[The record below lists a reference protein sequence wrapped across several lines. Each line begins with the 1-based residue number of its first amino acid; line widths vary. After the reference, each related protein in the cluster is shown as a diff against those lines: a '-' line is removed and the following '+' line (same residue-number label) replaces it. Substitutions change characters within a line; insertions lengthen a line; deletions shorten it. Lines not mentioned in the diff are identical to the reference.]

1 MVDRAKVLDFVK
13 SPDFHSMPL
22 KDIAAKLDVPDDEQ
36 DRLREI
42 LKDLQHDGHVVRM
55 KGRHWVDPL
64 SSGLVVGKLECNS
77 KGFGFLIPFREE
89 AGEDVYIAE
98 ADMGEA
104 MHRDVVVAEYK
115 QKKSGKKDKGPAG
128 RILKV
133 LHHENK
139 QVVGTFIP
147 GKKFS
152 WVAPDDPRLFRDVY
166 IAAGDEGGAQKDDK
180 VVVNITRW
188 PTLHRSPEGE
198 VVNVL
203 GKEGEPGVDVMSVI
217 KQFSLRHEWPGEV
230 LEKAR
235 SMDDAPSEEEKA
247 QRTDRREYTTLTI
260 DPEDAKDF
268 DDALSLFRDPDTGN
282 RVALV
287 HIADVSHFVQPES
300 ELDKEAQRRAM
311 SVYLAS
317 DVVPMF
323 PEEQSRETLSL
334 VQNKDKLAKTVRL
347 EFNEQGRIKK
357 YSLEKSVVHVD
368 ERMTYTE
375 VQDILDA
382 HEGEEEPWSAPVLS
396 KYPEEVV
403 DLVLELDELAM
414 QLRERRQQVGSV
426 DLDVPE
432 YDVDVNDKGEV
443 IAVSQIERDRSHE
456 LVEELMLG
464 ANRAVAHFMKQ
475 KNLPALHRV
484 HDEPEEEGLE
494 EFAAFIKA
502 ITGRD
507 INPLDRGELQELLRW
522 AADSPYREAVNM
534 QLLRA
539 MQRAQYNT
547 ESRPHFALHFD
558 DYCHFTSP
566 VRRYPDL
573 AVHQVLDAHL
583 RDRKSPQELR
593 NRWHEK
599 LERMARHCNEVE
611 YRADEAE
618 REIINL
624 KLLRFL
630 QNHKKEVFDAVV
642 TGVVEFGM
650 FVRLED
656 YQVEGLVRVE
666 DMKNDFYRLDPETKA
681 LVGTRTN
688 DRYQLGQEV
697 QVVLDRID
705 MARRE
710 VDFLLKGND

>member
-1 MVDRAKVLDFVK
+1 MVDRDDVLDFVK
-13 SPDFHSMPL
+13 SPEFQSMPL
-22 KDIAAKLDVPDDEQ
+22 DDIAAKLDVADEEK
-36 DRLREI
+36 DKLREI
-42 LKDLQHDGHVVRM
+42 LEELQHDGHVVRM

-77 KGFGFLIPFREE
+77 KGFGFLCPFQEE
-89 AGEDVYIAE
+89 VEEDVYISEAE
-98 ADMGEA
+98 MGEA

-115 QKKSGKKDKGPAG
+115 QKKAGKKDKGPAG

-166 IAAGDEGGAQKDDK
+166 VAAGDEGGAEKDDK
-180 VVVNITRW
+180 VVVNITQW

-230 LEKAR
+230 LEEAK
-235 SMDDAPSEEEKA
+235 SMDADPSEEEKA
-247 QRTDRREYTTLTI
+247 ERTDRREHTTLTI

-268 DDALSLFRDPDTGN
+268 DDALSLFRDPDSGN

-287 HIADVSHFVQPES
+287 HIADVSHFVRPET

-323 PEEQSRETLSL
+323 PEEQSRDVLSL
-334 VQNKDKLAKTVRL
+334 VADKDRFAKTVRV
-347 EFNEQGRIKK
+347 EFDDRGKVKN
-357 YSLEKSVVHVD
+357 YSLEKTVVRVD
-368 ERMTYTE
+368 ERMTYNE
-375 VQDILDA
+375 VQDVLDA
-382 HEGEEEPWSAPVLS
+382 HDSDEETMTAPVMS
-396 KYPEEVV
+396 KYTDEVL

-414 QLRERRQQVGSV
+414 QRRRRQKVGSV

-432 YDVDVNDKGEV
+432 YDVDVNDRGEV

-456 LVEELMLG
+456 LVEELMLI
-464 ANRAVAHFMKQ
+464 ANRAVANYMKR
-475 KNLPALHRV
+475 KDLPALYRV

-573 AVHQVLDAHL
+573 AVHQVLDAHI
-583 RDRKSPQELR
+583 DEGQAGDQLR
-593 NRWHEK
+593 NCWDEK
-599 LERMARHCNEVE
+599 LGRMARHCNEVE

-630 QNHKKEVFDAVV
+630 QDHKKEVFDAVV

-656 YQVEGLVRVE
+656 YSIEGLVRVE
-666 DMKNDFYRLDPETKA
+666 DMKNDFYRLDSETKA

-688 DRYQLGQEV
+688 NQYQLGQEV
-697 QVVLDRID
+697 RVVLDRID

-710 VDFLLKGND
+710 VDFLLHGEE

>member
-1 MVDRAKVLDFVK
+1 MVDRDTVLDFVK
-13 SPDFHSMPL
+13 SSEFQSMPL
-22 KDIAAKLDVPDDEQ
+22 DDIAAKLDVPDDQ
-36 DRLREI
+36 KDGLRDI
-42 LKDLQHDGHVVRM
+42 LEELQHQGHVVRM

-64 SSGLVVGKLECNS
+64 SSGLVVGKLDCNS
-77 KGFGFLIPFREE
+77 KGFGFLCPLQEE
-89 AGEDVYIAE
+89 MGDDVYISE
-98 ADMGEA
+98 SDMGEA
-104 MHRDVVVAEYK
+104 MHRDIAVAEFK
-115 QKKSGKKDKGPAG
+115 QKKSGKQDKGPAG

-166 IAAGDEGGAQKDDK
+166 IAGGDEGGAEEEDK
-180 VVVNITRW
+180 VVVNITQW

-203 GKEGEPGVDVMSVI
+203 GKEGEPGVDVMSVV

-230 LEKAR
+230 LEEAR
-235 SMDDAPSEEEKA
+235 EIEGDPSEEEKA
-247 QRTDRREYTTLTI
+247 ERVDRREYTTLTI

-268 DDALSLFRDPDTGN
+268 DDALSLFDDPETGN

-287 HIADVSHFVQPES
+287 HIADVSHFVKPES
-300 ELDKEAQRRAM
+300 ELDKEAQARAM

-334 VQNKDKLAKTVRL
+334 IAGKDRLAKTVRL
-347 EFNEQGRIKK
+347 EFDSRGRVRS
-357 YSLEKSVVHVD
+357 YSLERSVVRVD
-368 ERMTYTE
+368 ERMTYNE
-375 VQDILDA
+375 VQDILEAYDSDD
-382 HEGEEEPWSAPVLS
+382 ETLSAPVLS
-396 KYPEEVV
+396 KLPEDVL
-403 DLVLELDELAM
+403 DLVLGLDDLAM

-432 YDVDVNDKGEV
+432 YDIDVNDRGEV

-456 LVEELMLG
+456 LVEELMLA
-464 ANRAVAHFMKQ
+464 ANRAVANFMKN
-475 KNLPALHRV
+475 KKLPALYRA
-484 HDEPEEEGLE
+484 HDEPEEESLE
-494 EFAAFIKA
+494 EFAAFIEA

-507 INPLDRGELQELLRW
+507 IDPTDRGELQELLRW

-539 MQRAQYNT
+539 MQRAQYST
-547 ESRPHFALHFD
+547 ESRPHFALHFE

-573 AVHQVLDAHL
+573 AVHQVLDAYLHE
-583 RDRKSPQELR
+583 DRSPEQLQ
-593 NRWHEK
+593 NRWSEK
-599 LERMARHCNEVE
+599 LGRLARHCNEVE

-618 REIINL
+618 REIIKL

-630 QNHKKEVFDAVV
+630 QDHKKEVFDAVV

-656 YQVEGLVRVE
+656 YSIEGLVRVE
-666 DMKNDFYRLDPETKA
+666 DMEDDFYRLDPRTKA

-688 DRYQLGQEV
+688 KRYQLGTEL

-710 VDFLLKGND
+710 VDFTLHGND